1 MAENQLQHLLALG
14 AGTAFQF
21 VLGSISPPKDLS
33 KPSGR
38 NMVVCDNEMLAGG
51 RIPSSVLAASPPA
64 HPPLDGQGAFPS
76 PTSGGNPNSSAAPA
90 AAPLAVK

>member
-38 NMVVCDNEMLAGG
+38 NMAVCDNEMLAGG

-64 HPPLDGQGAFPS
+64 THPWMAKELFLLLPVVGTPTPLQPQ
-76 PTSGGNPNSSAAPA
+76 
-90 AAPLAVK
+90 LQHRWL